1 MPTERYCEGVQ
12 VREVRFSRNEIT
24 QLLIENFKVRAD
36 QEYDFDYNNPMVLYG
51 TDGSIFIRFIQQQIT
66 QETQPQ
72 SRNIQFKPLPTPQQL
87 FAVNKTLEQQRAQQN
102 KAVEQEQRKLD
113 V

>member
-36 QEYDFDYNNPMVLYG
+36 QEYDFDYNNPMGKSV
-51 TDGSIFIRFIQQQIT
+51 
-66 QETQPQ
+66 
-72 SRNIQFKPLPTPQQL
+72 
-87 FAVNKTLEQQRAQQN
+87 V
-102 KAVEQEQRKLD
+102 
-113 V
+113 